1 MDEAELYNRADG
13 VFEIAEQ
20 DHPQWTE
27 IANRSQLPDVIMN
40 RHPIELR
47 LLQKSGLI
55 GMQTDAISRV
65 LAELTTRED
74 LARLK
79 ADLTWRIIAATG
91 FLATLMALLDVF
103 TR

>member
-1 MDEAELYNRADG
+1 
-13 VFEIAEQ
+13 
-20 DHPQWTE
+20 
-27 IANRSQLPDVIMN
+27 
-40 RHPIELR
+40 
-47 LLQKSGLI
+47 
-55 GMQTDAISRV
+55 MQTDAISRV